1 MKDKRKPPRGEPR
14 QVRLLT
20 KSEAH
25 KRAQNAL
32 SQRNQAIEERR
43 AVVARMMELEVIL
56 GALVAREGRVRIDM
70 DALTASYTDLEMRVD
85 TAEDGR
91 QFVVLEC
98 SLAKDAPAEP
108 GEGLAAIAK
117 HGFTVVENPQPKEAG

>member
-1 MKDKRKPPRGEPR
+1 MKDRRKPHGT
-14 QVRLLT
+14 VRTLT

-32 SQRNQAIEERR
+32 NQRNQAIEERR
-43 AVVARMMELEVIL
+43 QVVARMMELEVIL
-56 GALVAREGRVRIDM
+56 AALVAREGRVRIDM
-70 DALTASYTDLEMRVD
+70 DDLTASYTDLQMRV
-85 TAEDGR
+85 EDGGGEGK

-108 GEGLAAIAK
+108 GEALAAIAK
-117 HGFTVVENPQPKEAG
+117 HGFTVVEQPDEGPRSA